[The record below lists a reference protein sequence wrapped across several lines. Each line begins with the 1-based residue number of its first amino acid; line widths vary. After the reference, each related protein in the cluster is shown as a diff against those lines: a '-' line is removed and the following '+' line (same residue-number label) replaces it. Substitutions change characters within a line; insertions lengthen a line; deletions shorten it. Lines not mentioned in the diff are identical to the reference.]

1 MLPPPIETAR
11 LATKCATRACPSV
24 SPRPAVKYVDPS
36 GFEAT
41 LTISDTD
48 SKRVMEKAAGVLA
61 YLQKIGAE
69 PVGSAGRELAPAAEV
84 QPLAEGE
91 SRMLITKVK
100 RIDQTRAE
108 LYGRA
113 HKYPDLKLFELGEL
127 AAVGIDPVSL
137 PIGQEEPCRFFA
149 VYTLSDK
156 LNQAG
161 NPYRDIQRL
170 EKAE

>member
-1 MLPPPIETAR
+1 MTETKEKGSGGTAI
-11 LATKCATRACPSV
+11 SW
-24 SPRPAVKYVDPS
+24 AVKYVDPS

-41 LTISDTD
+41 LTISDSD
-48 SKRVMEKAAGVLA
+48 SKTVMEKAAGVLA

-69 PVGSAGRELAPAAEV
+69 PVGSAGRELAPGAQV

-91 SRMLITKVK
+91 SRMLITTIK
-100 RIDQTRAE
+100 RTDQTRAE
-108 LYGRA
+108 LYGRG
-113 HKYPDLKLFELGEL
+113 HKYPDLKLFDL
-127 AAVGIDPVSL
+127 ADLIAVGLDPANL
-137 PIGQEEPCRFFA
+137 PLGQEEPCRFFA

-161 NPYRDIQRL
+161 NPYKDIQRL

>member
-1 MLPPPIETAR
+1 MTETNDSR
-11 LATKCATRACPSV
+11 SD
-24 SPRPAVKYVDPS
+24 SPAISWAVKYVDPS

-41 LTISDTD
+41 LTISDAD
-48 SKRVMEKAAGVLA
+48 SKIVMEKAAGVLA

-69 PVGSAGRELAPAAEV
+69 PVGSAGRELAPGAQV

-91 SRMLITKVK
+91 SRMLVTKIK
-100 RIDQTRAE
+100 RTDQTRAD
-108 LYGRA
+108 LYGRG
-113 HKYPDLKLFELGEL
+113 HKYPDLKLFDLTEL
-127 AAVGIDPVSL
+127 ATVGIDETDL
-137 PIGQEEPCRFFA
+137 LIGQEEPCRFFA

-156 LNQAG
+156 LNKAG